1 MPAPPPVNLVIHLN
15 PTRRRFARS
24 MKRLMQ
30 IIAASDAKLYAR
42 NPPVAFLPIF
52 PTGDIALQAAL
63 VLISDRLT
71 QVMNPDD

>member
-1 MPAPPPVNLVIHLN
+1 
-15 PTRRRFARS
+15 